1 MSFTYRSVNS
11 GLCRPGSGAAL
22 IPLAYVRRLERAP
35 KSEEPHAVP
44 LPVALP
50 LFASGIGALG
60 LLARRGKRKA
70 AAVAG

>member
-1 MSFTYRSVNS
+1 MFPTFRVRNTSC
-11 GLCRPGSGAAL
+11 LCAS
-22 IPLAYVRRLERAP
+22 LERAP

-50 LFASGIGALG
+50 FFASGIGALG

-70 AAVAG
+70 AA